1 MTSRLEQQIS
11 FLVEIDKVKQ
21 IFRRTRLFDHSR
33 YENDAEHAWHLAMMA
48 IVLAE
53 HANEPGLDVAK
64 VVKMVLLHDLVE
76 IDTGDLFLY
85 DAAEQARKVE
95 AEPLAAR
102 RIFGLL
108 PEDQRE
114 AFLAL
119 WEEFEARQTP
129 EAKFAAALDR
139 MAPILQNHRD
149 EGHSWQ
155 KHGVTAD
162 RVHAAVKHIGEGSSA
177 LWDYTQALLEDA
189 IKQGWLRR

>member
-1 MTSRLEQQIS
+1 MATRLEQQIQ

-21 IFRRTRLFDHSR
+21 IFRRTRLFDRSR
-33 YENDAEHAWHLAMMA
+33 YENDAEHAWHLGMMA

-64 VVKMVLLHDLVE
+64 IVKMVLIHDLVE

-85 DAAEQARKVE
+85 DAAVQAQKAE
-95 AEPLAAR
+95 AEPIAAR

-108 PEDQRE
+108 PEDQRDE
-114 AFLAL
+114 FFAL
-119 WEEFEARQTP
+119 WDEFESRQTP

-139 MAPILQNHRD
+139 LEPILQNHRD

-162 RVHAAVKHIGEGSSA
+162 RVHAAVKHIEEGSA
-177 LWDYTQALLEDA
+177 TLWGYTQTLLDDSVN
-189 IKQGWLRR
+189 KGWLTR